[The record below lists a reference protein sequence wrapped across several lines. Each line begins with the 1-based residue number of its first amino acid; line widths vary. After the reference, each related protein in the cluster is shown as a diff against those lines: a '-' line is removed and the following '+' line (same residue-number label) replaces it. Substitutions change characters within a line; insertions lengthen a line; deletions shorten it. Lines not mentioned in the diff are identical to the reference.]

1 MADEFSLRKVEPDVD
16 AVVTA
21 AQIAHGVPIPAV
33 SRLATM
39 SADEWEQFTEE
50 WSTYLKNQGEYCR
63 IRRSSGSG
71 DRGLDIVAF
80 TSEQGFADPWDSFQC
95 KHYSRVLGPR
105 DVCIEVVKVIYHS
118 FNRTIPFNQKYRVP
132 RRHVF
137 ISPKGAGLTVQRW
150 LENKEEFKTE
160 VKNRWDQCCVTSLGK
175 QVPLVGKLLEYVEAF
190 DFGIFDDR
198 SSIELVEQ
206 HARTP
211 FHTAR
216 FGGGLPP
223 RGITPQ
229 PPATPTHEESVY
241 IRKLLDAYEDHLGT
255 TLATSAD
262 LNEVPEIRRHYNRQ
276 REMFY
281 SAEALRNFARD
292 RTPEGTYGSFKEDI
306 YDGVVDLYEEEHDS
320 GFERVRATVGR
331 AALVGIEGNALVGV
345 ARVKDKQGACHQLA
359 NDCVLTWVGSAKQE

>member
-1 MADEFSLRKVEPDVD
+1 MADEFNLRDVEPVVD

-21 AQIAHGVPIPAV
+21 AQIARGIPIPAV

-63 IRRSSGSG
+63 VRRSAGSG

-80 TSEQGFADPWDSFQC
+80 TSERGFADPWDSFQC

-105 DVCIEVVKVIYHS
+105 DVCIEVVKLIYHS
-118 FNRTIPFNQKYRVP
+118 FNRTIPFNQACRVP

-137 ISPKGAGLTVQRW
+137 ISPKGAGLTVHRW
-150 LENKEEFKTE
+150 LEDKDEFKRDF
-160 VKNRWDQCCVTSLGK
+160 KNRWEQCCVTALGK
-175 QVPLVGKLLEYVEAF
+175 HVPLAGNLLAYVEAF

-198 SSIELVEQ
+198 SGIELVEQ
-206 HARTP
+206 HAETR

-223 RGITPQ
+223 RERTPR
-229 PPATPTHEESVY
+229 PPATPTDEESVY
-241 IRKLLDAYEDHLGT
+241 IRKLLDAYEDHLGKAIET
-255 TLATSAD
+255 DAD
-262 LNEVPEIRRHYNRQ
+262 LSEVPEIRQHYNRQ

-281 SAEALRNFARD
+281 SAESLRNFARD
-292 RTPEGTYGSFKEDI
+292 RTPEGTYGSFREEI
-306 YDGVVDLYEEEHDS
+306 YDGVVDLYEQEHDS

-331 AALVGIEGNALVGV
+331 AAIIGIEGNALAGV

-359 NDCVLTWVGSAKQE
+359 NDCVLTWVGDAEQE